1 VVANIYFGVDTS
13 LTTEAARTAA
23 ETLFQSSTEISALM
37 ESLHG
42 TEVVDSAIIKPEII
56 NAAHELSAEVSR

>member
-1 VVANIYFGVDTS
+1 VDTS

-23 ETLFQSSTEISALM
+23 ETLFQNSTEISALM

-42 TEVVDSAIIKPEII
+42 TEAVGSAVIKPEII
-56 NAAHELSAEVSR
+56 NAASELSTEVAR